1 MNEIELDKYEKD
13 IEKNILKYRKASP
26 EKRAQIEKIIQRAKE
41 KKNISLRVN
50 SQDLDLLKLKA
61 EKEGIPYQTLI
72 SSILHKFV
80 TDQLI
85 DQQSIIKSLQLLT
98 IKDANKALQLSGG
111 SVAKSKGK

>member
-1 MNEIELDKYEKD
+1 MNKIELDEYEKD
-13 IEKNILKYRKASP
+13 IEKNILKYRQAST
-26 EKRAQIEKIIQRAKE
+26 EKKTQIEKIIQKAKD

-50 SQDLDLLKLKA
+50 GQDLDLLKLKA

-85 DQQSIIKSLQLLT
+85 DEHAIIKSLQLLK
-98 IKDANKALQLSGG
+98 IKDANK
-111 SVAKSKGK
+111 